1 VTFESPDLLL
11 GAFFFM
17 NWDVLESALRDVR
30 LGMMSSL
37 TPSENDLHSCC

>member
-30 LGMMSSL
+30 LELCKDKTSF
-37 TPSENDLHSCC
+37 